1 MFKRRG
7 GPGQGDRQGLWRGA
21 VAALAGVATT
31 EAVTAA
37 LGQRSFLDAAGQLV
51 VDHSPRVVVERT
63 VELLRSADKP
73 VVRSAVVAAVLAAG
87 AVLGRTPRPLLWEF
101 AAMGALASMGA
112 ATARRGQH
120 DHGAG
125 AGTGLAVAAAGGAA
139 AATAA
144 LHAPAPV
151 RVAIGALGT
160 AGLAAG
166 LRRHARRRH
175 EHDAAHTAQPLR
187 VARPLPLAR
196 DGAEDWPGVTPLLT
210 PVPDFYVTDVTMRPP
225 TVDLKTWELTV
236 VGEVAQPLQLR
247 YDQLL
252 QRDLIEF
259 DAAMVCIHNRL
270 GWDRLGNQRWTGIP
284 LTSLLTEVDPTGTAN
299 TLVTRS
305 VDGWECSLP
314 LRLLDELD
322 AHLVLGMGGQ
332 PLTAAHG
339 FPARVFVPGLYG
351 QYTGAKWLTEIRLQT
366 RPNPDYWV
374 PRGWPRLPARV
385 QPLSRIDHPADHG
398 THPAGPV
405 TLTGVAWAPPHGV
418 TAVEIAVDNQPW
430 QPAELAA
437 ELAPAAWRRWRAPL
451 DLTPGTHQLRVRATS
466 RSGAVQNATPQP
478 PNPSGATGQH
488 PHPQHPRWSASAS
501 PAAGSTDPRCCGRRG
516 GSGGNGRGARRTRA
530 GSQRRCGTGRR
541 GGCSPGPTAA
551 RRAGRGSCASR
562 P

>member
-1 MFKRRG
+1 M
-7 GPGQGDRQGLWRGA
+7 
-21 VAALAGVATT
+21 AALAGVATT

-63 VELLRSADKP
+63 VQLLRSADKP
-73 VVRSAVVAAVLAAG
+73 VVRGAVVATVLAAG
-87 AVLGRTPRPLLWEF
+87 GVLGRTPRPLLREL
-101 AAMGALASMGA
+101 AAMGALASVGA

-144 LHAPAPV
+144 LRAPAPV

-166 LRRHARRRH
+166 LRRHAHRRH
-175 EHDAAHTAQPLR
+175 EHDATHTAQPLR
-187 VARPLPLAR
+187 VARPLPPAR
-196 DGAEDWPGVTPLLT
+196 DGAEDWPGVAPLLT

-225 TVDLKTWELTV
+225 TVDLRTWQLTV
-236 VGEVAQPLQLR
+236 AGEVAHPLRLR
-247 YDQLL
+247 YEQLL
-252 QRDLIEF
+252 ERDLIEF
-259 DAAMVCIHNRL
+259 DAALVCIHNRL

-284 LTSLLTEVDPTGTAN
+284 LTSLLAEADPTGAAN

-322 AHLVLGMGGQ
+322 AYLVLGMGGQ
-332 PLTAAHG
+332 PLTVAHG

-385 QPLSRIDHPADHG
+385 RLLSRIDHPTAHS
-398 THPAGPV
+398 TQPAGPV
-405 TLTGVAWAPPHGV
+405 TVTGVAWAPPHGV
-418 TAVEIAVDNQPW
+418 SAVEIAVDDQPW
-430 QPAELAA
+430 QPAALAA

-451 DLTPGTHQLRVRATS
+451 QLAVGTHELRVRATS
-466 RSGAVQNATPQP
+466 RDGTVQDVTPQP
-478 PNPSGATGQH
+478 PYPGGATGH
-488 PHPQHPRWSASAS
+488 HTVRI
-501 PAAGSTDPRCCGRRG
+501 TLR
-516 GSGGNGRGARRTRA
+516 
-530 GSQRRCGTGRR
+530 
-541 GGCSPGPTAA
+541 
-551 RRAGRGSCASR
+551 
-562 P
+562 